1 MFKKILIANRGE
13 IACRIIKT
21 ARRMGIATV
30 AVYSDADA
38 RAPFVQMADEAVHIG
53 PSPAAQSYL
62 LADKIIAACKQTGA
76 EAVHPGYGFLSE
88 RTSFAQGLAAE
99 GIAFIG
105 PPVNAIAA
113 MGDKIESKKLAM
125 KAGVNVVPGFVGE
138 IDDTGHAVR
147 ISAEIGYPVMM
158 KASAGGGGKGMRL
171 AYKEADVREGFE
183 ATKREG
189 LNSFGDD
196 RVFIEKFI
204 LNPRHIEIQIL
215 GDQHGNILYLNE
227 RECSIQR
234 RHQKVVEE
242 APSPFVTPRMRQ
254 AMGEQCVALSRA
266 VGYYSAGTVELIV
279 SGADPTGES
288 FYFLEMNTRLQ
299 VEHPVTEC
307 ITGVDLVEQMIRV
320 AAGEKLAM
328 TQDDIKIDGW
338 AIENRVYAEDPY
350 RGFLPSTGRL
360 TRYRSP
366 ISHIPFVSSVV
377 ETPQIGVK
385 PHGVSTMLEANG
397 EVGDDL
403 GLRGI
408 DGVRVD
414 DGVQEGGEV
423 SMFYDPM
430 IAKLITWGP
439 TRDEAADKQIAALDR
454 FEIEGLSHNI
464 DFVSAIMQHPRF
476 RAGGLTTGFIA
487 EEYPTG
493 FHGAPASPELVKS
506 LAAIVAFVATA
517 EADRARQVDGQLGDT
532 LPPPSAWQVKIGDVV
547 HDVGLTED
555 RIEVDGEAFD
565 LSMEYTPGDR
575 LIEAEIPTRN
585 VRPEPVEGQEGERNG
600 ASPAVAY
607 GSTSSARTGLGAME
621 EIDVKIARTRDGFK
635 LTTRG
640 ASHNVSVLPGHIAH
654 LADHMIEKIPPD
666 MSRFL
671 ICPMPGLLVA
681 LHVSAGDKVEAGQPL
696 AVVEAMKMENILR
709 AEKSGVVK
717 SINAAQGES
726 LAVDAI
732 ILEME

>member
-21 ARRMGIATV
+21 ARRMGIVTV

-62 LADKIIAACKQTGA
+62 IADKIIAACKQTGA

-88 RTSFAQGLAAE
+88 RTSFAEALAKE
-99 GIAFIG
+99 NIAFIG
-105 PPVNAIAA
+105 PPINAIAA
-113 MGDKIESKKLAM
+113 MGDKIESKKLAL

-138 IDDTGHAVR
+138 IDDTEHAVR

-171 AYKEADVREGFE
+171 AYSEQDVREGFE

-242 APSPFVTPRMRQ
+242 APSPFVTPKMRK

-279 SGADPTGES
+279 SGADPSGES

-307 ITGVDLVEQMIRV
+307 ITGIDLVEQMIRV

-328 TQDDIKIDGW
+328 AQEDIKIDGW

-360 TRYRSP
+360 TRYKP
-366 ISHIPFVSSVV
+366 PV
-377 ETPQIGVK
+377 EGWTDDGTENGRRGV
-385 PHGVSTMLEANG
+385 
-397 EVGDDL
+397 D
-403 GLRGI
+403 GI
-408 DGVRVD
+408 RVD
-414 DGVQEGGEV
+414 DGVYDGGEV

-430 IAKLITWGP
+430 IAKLITWGQ
-439 TRDEAADKQIAALDR
+439 TRDEAADLQIAALDR
-454 FEIEGLSHNI
+454 FEIEGLGHNI

-476 RAGGLTTGFIA
+476 RSGELTTGFIA
-487 EEYPTG
+487 EEYPDG
-493 FHGAPASPELVKS
+493 FQGAASSPELVKS
-506 LAAIVAFVATA
+506 LAAIAGFVATA
-517 EADRARQVDGQLGDT
+517 EADRARHVDGQLGDT
-532 LPPPSAWQVKIGDVV
+532 LPPPSRWQVKIADAV
-547 HDVGLTED
+547 HD
-555 RIEVDGEAFD
+555 IEMIDGEMHVDGALFE
-565 LSMEYTPGDR
+565 LSMEYDPGDR
-575 LIEAEIPTRN
+575 IIEAEVDGDELAVKITKTRN
-585 VRPEPVEGQEGERNG
+585 
-600 ASPAVAY
+600 
-607 GSTSSARTGLGAME
+607 
-621 EIDVKIARTRDGFK
+621 GFN
-635 LTTRG
+635 LNTRG
-640 ASHNVSVLPGHIAH
+640 AKHVARVLPGHIAH
-654 LADHMIEKIPPD
+654 LAAHMIEKIPPD
-666 MSRFL
+666 LSKFL
-671 ICPMPGLLVA
+671 ICPMPGLLTT
-681 LHVSAGDKVEAGQPL
+681 LHVSEGDIVEAGQPL

-709 AEKSGVVK
+709 AEKTGTVK
-717 SINAAQGES
+717 LVNAKAGDS
-726 LAVDAI
+726 LAVDAV

>member
-13 IACRIIKT
+13 IACRVIKT
-21 ARRMGIATV
+21 ARRMGIQTV

-62 LADKIIAACKQTGA
+62 IADKIIAACKATGA

-88 RTSFAQGLAAE
+88 RTSFAEQLKAE

-105 PPVNAIAA
+105 PPVRAIAA
-113 MGDKIESKKLAM
+113 MGDKIESKKLA
-125 KAGVNVVPGFVGE
+125 KEAGVNVVPGFVGE
-138 IDDTGHAVR
+138 IEDTEHAVR
-147 ISAEIGYPVMM
+147 ISNEIGYPVMM

-171 AYKEADVREGFE
+171 AYDEKDVREGFE
-183 ATKREG
+183 AVKREG

-242 APSPFVTPRMRQ
+242 APSPFVTPKMRK
-254 AMGEQCVALSRA
+254 AMGEQCVALARA

-307 ITGVDLVEQMIRV
+307 ITGIDLVEQMIRV
-320 AAGEKLAM
+320 AAGEKLAF

-360 TRYRSP
+360 VRYQP
-366 ISHIPFVSSVV
+366 PVPGW
-377 ETPQIGVK
+377 EDD
-385 PHGVSTMLEANG
+385 G
-397 EVGDDL
+397 EGGGRRGL
-403 GLRGI
+403 G
-408 DGVRVD
+408 GVRVD
-414 DGVQEGGEV
+414 DGVYEGGEV

-430 IAKLITWGP
+430 IAKLITWGQ
-439 TRDEAADKQIAALDR
+439 TRDEAADLQIAALDR
-454 FEIEGLSHNI
+454 FEIEGLGHNV

-476 RAGGLTTGFIA
+476 RSGELTTGFIA
-487 EEYPTG
+487 EEYPDGFTG
-493 FHGAPASPELVKS
+493 AATDAETLKH
-506 LAAIVAFVATA
+506 LAAIAGFIATA
-517 EADRARQVDGQLGDT
+517 RADRARQVDQQLDGELEPPYDWSVTIGGQSYAVSLDEEIT
-532 LPPPSAWQVKIGDVV
+532 
-547 HDVGLTED
+547 
-555 RIEVDGEAFD
+555 VDGEEVD
-565 LSMEYTPGDR
+565 LALEYTPGER
-575 LIEAEIPTRN
+575 LVEAEVGDISYGVKVEPT
-585 VRPEPVEGQEGERNG
+585 
-600 ASPAVAY
+600 
-607 GSTSSARTGLGAME
+607 RTGLTM
-621 EIDVKIARTRDGFK
+621 
-635 LTTRG
+635 TTRG
-640 ASHNVSVLPGHIAH
+640 AIHKVQILPASVAH
-654 LADHMIEKIPPD
+654 LTQHMIEKVPPD
-666 MSRFL
+666 LSRFL

-681 LHVSAGDKVEAGQPL
+681 LNVSEGDKVEAGQPL

-709 AEKSGVVK
+709 AEKAATVK
-717 SINAAQGES
+717 KVNAKAGDS
-726 LAVDAI
+726 LAVDAV
-732 ILEME
+732 ILELE

>member
-13 IACRIIKT
+13 IACRVIKT
-21 ARRMGIATV
+21 ARRMGIKTV

-62 LADKIIAACKQTGA
+62 IPEKIIAACKQTGA

-88 RTSFAQGLAAE
+88 RTSFAEALAAE
-99 GIAFIG
+99 GIEFIG

-113 MGDKIESKKLAM
+113 MGDKIESKKLA
-125 KAGVNVVPGFVGE
+125 KIAGVNVVPGFVGE
-138 IDDTGHAVR
+138 IEDTEHAVR
-147 ISAEIGYPVMM
+147 ISNEIGYPVMM

-171 AYKEADVREGFE
+171 AHNEKDVREGFE

-215 GDQHGNILYLNE
+215 GDKHGNILYLNE

-242 APSPFVTPRMRQ
+242 APSPFVTPKMRK

-299 VEHPVTEC
+299 VEHPVTEA

-320 AAGEKLAM
+320 AAGEKLGL
-328 TQDDIKIDGW
+328 TQDDVKIDGW

-360 TRYRSP
+360 VRYNPPVPGWTDDGAENDRR
-366 ISHIPFVSSVV
+366 
-377 ETPQIGVK
+377 GV
-385 PHGVSTMLEANG
+385 
-397 EVGDDL
+397 
-403 GLRGI
+403 

-414 DGVQEGGEV
+414 DGVYEGGEV

-430 IAKLITWGP
+430 IAKLVTWGA
-439 TRDEAADKQIAALDR
+439 TRDEAADKQIEALDS
-454 FEIEGLSHNI
+454 FEIEGLGHNI

-476 RAGGLTTGFIA
+476 RSGELTTGFIA
-487 EEYPTG
+487 EEYPDG
-493 FHGAPASPELVKS
+493 FSGAATSDALRAK
-506 LAAIVAFVATA
+506 LAAIAGFVATA
-517 EADRARQVDGQLGDT
+517 RADRARNVDGQLAGH
-532 LPPPSAWQVKIGDVV
+532 LQPPSEWSVKIGGTRFAVALSQDEVTVGGVV
-547 HDVGLTED
+547 
-555 RIEVDGEAFD
+555 ID
-565 LSMEYTPGDR
+565 LALEYTPGDR
-575 LIEAEIPTRN
+575 VVSAEIDDE
-585 VRPEPVEGQEGERNG
+585 VL
-600 ASPAVAY
+600 A
-607 GSTSSARTGLGAME
+607 
-621 EIDVKIARTRDGFK
+621 VKIEPTSNGLK
-635 LTTRG
+635 MTTRG
-640 ASHNVSVLPGHIAH
+640 AIHKVEILPARVAR
-654 LADHMIEKIPPD
+654 LAAHMIEKVPPD
-666 MSRFL
+666 LSRFL

-681 LHVSAGDKVEAGQPL
+681 LHVAEGDKVEAGQPL

-709 AEKSGVVK
+709 AEKSATVK
-717 SINAAQGES
+717 TINAKAGES

-732 ILEME
+732 ILELE